1 MHRLNHPRLTRNSE
15 CSYIWREEGMGWSA
29 GSAVSARPVCFP
41 MHCLSTN
48 EDIVCVDQGPVR
60 EVGPIGVELD
70 LDMDTVMEMEVEE
83 EGEMDLEME
92 MEMEG
97 EMEMEMEEEGEMDLE
112 MEMEGKGEMGLERE
126 MKMEGEM

>member
-15 CSYIWREEGMGWSA
+15 CSYIWREEGVGWSA

-60 EVGPIGVELD
+60 EVGPISVELD
-70 LDMDTVMEMEVEE
+70 LDMDTVMEMEMEE
-83 EGEMDLEME
+83 EGEMDL
-92 MEMEG
+92 

-126 MKMEGEM
+126 MR